1 MLLQKYLQ
9 VLTVNNILGLN
20 VLTVFRNDYIAVVDI
35 DEVILPLQH
44 NNWNDL
50 IREIKRKTP
59 ETSDNITSFVF
70 RHVLFLDEKEVEK
83 EVEEEEDIPEWLHMM
98 RQVYRSARY
107 FPLGHNVKS
116 LHGTER
122 TEVVHNHYGLS
133 CLRGPCR
140 PHHVDTGLAQLNH
153 YRREIYLGFTLIGWI
168 MRQALSCHK
177 ETALGTQTSLLGAF
191 LAVS

>member
-1 MLLQKYLQ
+1 M
-9 VLTVNNILGLN
+9 LN
-20 VLTVFRNDYIAVVDI
+20 VLRYDYIAVVDI

-44 NNWNDL
+44 INWNDL
-50 IREIKRKTP
+50 IRAIKRKFP
-59 ETSDNITSFVF
+59 EASDNITSFVF
-70 RHVLFLDEKEVEK
+70 RHVLFLEEKEEKVE
-83 EVEEEEDIPEWLHMM
+83 EVEEMEKVDDKVEKVKEDLPDWLHMM

-153 YRREIYLGFTLIGWI
+153 YRREIYPGCALIGWI
-168 MRQALSCHK
+168 MTLLRPALS
-177 ETALGTQTSLLGAF
+177 
-191 LAVS
+191 